1 MRHTHS
7 GRQPPGSGRQLP
19 GSGRMWLP
27 NPFELTN
34 IDKVCKCKMHIEST
48 AARMP
53 PGARRRAARDASR
66 VADARRATPRRD
78 AAHEGGLRRGVT
90 LSIFAGRRQYSKR
103 YSQKCLKRE
112 PGCPKYQKYQKYQL
126 CGRTSAPGVSDLRF
140 AAFLPIVPASGACG
154 LLGPPS
160 GTCGVLGPAILREYQ
175 IGGFYLL
182 LIIFCY
188 LK

>member
-1 MRHTHS
+1 MDDVSAQIPAWSRRGTRPCADVS
-7 GRQPPGSGRQLP
+7 WIMCLRRSQ
-19 GSGRMWLP
+19 
-27 NPFELTN
+27 
-34 IDKVCKCKMHIEST
+34 
-48 AARMP
+48 
-53 PGARRRAARDASR
+53 PGAA
-66 VADARRATPRRD
+66 RRD

-182 LIIFCY
+182 LIICY
-188 LK
+188 